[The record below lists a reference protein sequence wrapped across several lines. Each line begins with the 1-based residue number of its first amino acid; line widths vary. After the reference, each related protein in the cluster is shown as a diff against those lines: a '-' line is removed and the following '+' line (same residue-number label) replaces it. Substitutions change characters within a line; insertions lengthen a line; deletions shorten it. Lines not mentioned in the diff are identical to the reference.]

1 MAILLEPGE
10 ARSHAQDVRS
20 TADGLNSDLSSL
32 KSRLS
37 ALSSSFTGE
46 TATAWE
52 EKFDE
57 VSTQGAEL
65 MEALGGIGDFL
76 RQAADTLEETD
87 QSLASNLA

>member
-1 MAILLEPGE
+1 MAILLEPEE

-20 TADGLNSDLSSL
+20 TADQLSGDISAL

-46 TATAWE
+46 TAKAWE
-52 EKFDE
+52 DKFGE
-57 VSTQGAEL
+57 VSTQGNEL
-65 MEALGGIGDFL
+65 MDAIGAIGDFL
-76 RQAADTLEETD
+76 REAANTLEETD